1 MKRMLINATQPE
13 ELRVA
18 MVDGQKLYDLDI
30 EVPSR
35 EQKKANIYKGRI
47 TRVEPSLEA
56 AFVDYGSDRHGFLP
70 LKEIART
77 YFRDGTPESGR
88 VNIRDVLKEGQEVV
102 VQVEKEERGNKG
114 AALTTFIS
122 LAGRF
127 LVLMPNNPRAG
138 GVSRR
143 IEGEDRDEIREA
155 LMQMNIPKGM
165 GAIVRT
171 AGVGR
176 SSEELQWDLDYLVT
190 IWEAIQK
197 AAEDMKPPVLIY
209 QESNV
214 IIRALRDY
222 LRSDIGEILID
233 DPKIFEQAT
242 GFMESVMPQNLS
254 KLKIYNDSVPLFT
267 RFQIESQIESAF
279 RREVRLPSGGALV
292 IDHTEALVSIDVNS
306 SRATKGGDIE
316 ETALNTNLEAAEE
329 VARQLRLRDMGG
341 LIVIDFIDM
350 SSNRNQRAVE
360 DRLRDALK
368 MDRARIQVGRIS
380 RFGLMEMSRQRLR
393 PSLGESSQQVCP
405 RCHGEGRIR
414 SIESLSLSVL
424 RLIEEEAMK
433 EKTARVVAQLPVEA
447 ATFLLNE
454 KREAIQRVEQR
465 CKVDV
470 ILVPN
475 PNIETPDYEILRQ
488 REEEIGTAGTRS
500 ASYHMAHADDS
511 TGVPGYLSTEA
522 QKLPEEP
529 LVKTLAPATPAPP
542 SAPAARATAGEQPG
556 LLTRLWRFL
565 FGSSE
570 TSTEKTKAKPRPAPQ
585 RSSRSRDEKRRD
597 DDSRR
602 SRRPRRGGQRDESRG
617 GEDRNKRKDAQGN
630 APKPNRPRRDEQPA
644 KAAEQKPAEQKA
656 AAAGP
661 AEQNAAGGKPGESG
675 QEAGR
680 SRSTRRGRRGGRR
693 RRKNTGDQANAQA
706 NGNANDPANDQ
717 AQGNG
722 PAAQHSDAAP
732 RREENAAPGQKE
744 DARKD
749 VQATAPPASESVAKK
764 DSDVTA
770 ATAAK
775 PAPQEATPAPRPRR
789 AKPAPASETPA
800 TSEAAT
806 SSEPGAPESRGIRP
820 VAIPRGP
827 RPAATDSSAEDK
839 AVESKPAPQV
849 APAAESSKQSTAP
862 VNGNVSQ
869 SEPAV
874 PARAET
880 PAKGPVEKAAKA
892 ELEPQP
898 KPAAPSSAPVEA
910 RPAQATSEAKSE
922 APVKGPVEPAKSEAI
937 PAAKPAG
944 GATRAADDILRRIEA
959 IKRANEGMVK
969 VETRRDDGATGDK
982 DKPTG
987 SDS

>member
-77 YFRDGTPESGR
+77 YFRDGAPESGR

-176 SSEELQWDLDYLVT
+176 STEELQWDLDYLVT

-454 KREAIQRVEQR
+454 KREAIQRIEQR

-488 REEEIGTAGTRS
+488 REDEIGTAGTRS
-500 ASYHMAHADDS
+500 ASYHMAHADD
-511 TGVPGYLSTEA
+511 TAGVPAYLTTEA

-529 LVKTLAPATPAPP
+529 LVKALAPATPAPP
-542 SAPAARATAGEQPG
+542 SAPAVRGATGEQPG

-565 FGSSE
+565 FGGSE
-570 TSTEKTKAKPRPAPQ
+570 AGTEKPKAKPRPAQQ
-585 RSSRSRDEKRRD
+585 RSGRGRDEKRRD

-602 SRRPRRGGQRDESRG
+602 PRRPRRGGQRDESRG

-630 APKPNRPRRDEQPA
+630 ASKPNKPRRDEQPA

-656 AAAGP
+656 ADQNATATAGP
-661 AEQNAAGGKPGESG
+661 ADQNAAGGKPGENG
-675 QEAGR
+675 QESGR

-693 RRKNTGDQANAQA
+693 RRKNTGDQATGQA
-706 NGNANDPANDQ
+706 NGQNGQANDASRGSDQPAQ
-717 AQGNG
+717 QSGE
-722 PAAQHSDAAP
+722 AP
-732 RREENAAPGQKE
+732 RRDQNVTPAQSEE
-744 DARKD
+744 ARKD
-749 VQATAPPASESVAKK
+749 VQPAAESIPARESAKESAGQ
-764 DSDVTA
+764 SDVTSP
-770 ATAAK
+770 TAAK
-775 PAPQEATPAPRPRR
+775 PAPRPRR
-789 AKPAPASETPA
+789 AKPAPASD
-800 TSEAAT
+800 TSAASDAAMAGEQNPPEA
-806 SSEPGAPESRGIRP
+806 RGIRP

-827 RPAATDSSAEDK
+827 RPAAVETPAENN
-839 AVESKPAPQV
+839 AAESKPAPQP
-849 APAAESSKQSTAP
+849 APAAETSPQAVARDNNAARDAASTS
-862 VNGNVSQ
+862 VQV
-869 SEPAV
+869 EL
-874 PARAET
+874 
-880 PAKGPVEKAAKA
+880 PAKGPLEKSAKA
-892 ELEPQP
+892 ELEPKP
-898 KPAAPSSAPVEA
+898 KPEAPSSAPVEA
-910 RPAQATSEAKSE
+910 RPAPATSE
-922 APVKGPVEPAKSEAI
+922 APVKGPVETAKSEAT
-937 PAAKPAG
+937 PATKPAG

-969 VETRRDDGATGDK
+969 VETRRDDNAAGSNN

-987 SDS
+987 SDN

>member
-56 AFVDYGSDRHGFLP
+56 AFVDYGSERHGFLP
-70 LKEIART
+70 LKEISRA
-77 YFRDGTPESGR
+77 YFRDGAPESGR
-88 VNIRDVLKEGQEVV
+88 INIKDVLREGQEVL

-143 IEGEDRDEIREA
+143 IEGDDRDDIREA
-155 LMQMNIPKGM
+155 LLQLNIPKGM

-176 SSEELQWDLDYLVT
+176 GVEELQWDLDYLVT

-197 AAEDMKPPVLIY
+197 AEADMKPPVLIY

-222 LRSDIGEILID
+222 LRSDVGEILVD
-233 DPKIFEQAT
+233 DAKIFEQAK
-242 GFMESVMPQNLS
+242 GFMESVMPQNLP
-254 KLKIYNDSVPLFT
+254 KLKTYQDSVPLFT
-267 RFQIESQIESAF
+267 RYQIESQIESAF

-306 SRATKGGDIE
+306 SRATKGSDIE

-350 SSNRNQRAVE
+350 ASNKNQRSVE

-368 MDRARIQVGRIS
+368 MDRARVQIGRIS

-433 EKTARVVAQLPVEA
+433 DKTARIVAQLPVEA

-454 KREAIQRVEQR
+454 KRDAVLRIEQR
-465 CKVDV
+465 CRVDV
-470 ILVPN
+470 VLVPN

-488 REEEIGTAGTRS
+488 RADEIGTSGTRS
-500 ASYHMAHADDS
+500 ASYELAESDDTAVVPSYLAH
-511 TGVPGYLSTEA
+511 EA

-529 LVKTLAPATPAPP
+529 VVKTLAPSTPAPVAAAKAV
-542 SAPAARATAGEQPG
+542 APAQPG
-556 LLTRLWRFL
+556 LLVRLWRFL
-565 FGSSE
+565 FGGTTQSAE
-570 TSTEKTKAKPRPAPQ
+570 VTEQKRRPAPS
-585 RSSRSRDEKRRD
+585 RGARSRDTRQRD
-597 DDSRR
+597 DSGR
-602 SRRPRRGGQRDESRG
+602 SRRPRRDGRRDSTRDGQRNDNETRG
-617 GEDRNKRKDAQGN
+617 RGRAEGKQEQKNRN
-630 APKPNRPRRDEQPA
+630 EQPQRDA
-644 KAAEQKPAEQKA
+644 EKAAESSATAQSAQPEQKPRGARPDEA
-656 AAAGP
+656 
-661 AEQNAAGGKPGESG
+661 G
-675 QEAGR
+675 QEPGR
-680 SRSTRRGRRGGRR
+680 SRSRRGRRGGRR
-693 RRKNTGDQANAQA
+693 RRKSGDEASQAAPTVDA
-706 NGNANDPANDQ
+706 SQ
-717 AQGNG
+717 AQQSADAAVAE
-722 PAAQHSDAAP
+722 PAATESTRP
-732 RREENAAPGQKE
+732 RRERSRPVADQQAESKPRSDEAKNDVAASAP
-744 DARKD
+744 
-749 VQATAPPASESVAKK
+749 PPASV
-764 DSDVTA
+764 
-770 ATAAK
+770 
-775 PAPQEATPAPRPRR
+775 PAGET
-789 AKPAPASETPA
+789 APAEQA
-800 TSEAAT
+800 V
-806 SSEPGAPESRGIRP
+806 PGAGIRP
-820 VAIPRGP
+820 VAIPRTP
-827 RPAATDSSAEDK
+827 RPATAPRSEEEAFATTRIASPDASSETKDSAPPAE
-839 AVESKPAPQV
+839 ARATEAL
-849 APAAESSKQSTAP
+849 AESAAAP
-862 VNGNVSQ
+862 
-869 SEPAV
+869 
-874 PARAET
+874 RAEA
-880 PAKGPVEKAAKA
+880 PAKGPVETVAAP
-892 ELEPQP
+892 ETV
-898 KPAAPSSAPVEA
+898 KPAAETA
-910 RPAQATSEAKSE
+910 
-922 APVKGPVEPAKSEAI
+922 APVKGPVEPAAS
-937 PAAKPAG
+937 AKPTPAPTPAETPAPAKAQPA
-944 GATRAADDILRRIEA
+944 GATRSADEVLKRIQA
-959 IKRANEGMVK
+959 IKRSNEGMVK
-969 VETRRDDGATGDK
+969 IETRRDEGEK

>member
-56 AFVDYGSDRHGFLP
+56 AFIDYGSERHGFLP
-70 LKEIART
+70 LKEISRS
-77 YFRDGTPESGR
+77 YFREGAPENGR
-88 VNIRDVLKEGQEVV
+88 INIKDVLKEGQEVV

-155 LMQMNIPKGM
+155 LSQLNIPKGM

-176 SSEELQWDLDYLVT
+176 SVEELQWDLDYLVT
-190 IWEAIQK
+190 IWQAIQK
-197 AAEDMKPPVLIY
+197 ASDEMKPPVLIY

-222 LRSDIGEILID
+222 LRSDVGEILID
-233 DPKIFEQAT
+233 DAKIFEQAK

-254 KLKIYNDSVPLFT
+254 KLKVYQDRVPLFT

-368 MDRARIQVGRIS
+368 MDRARVQVGRIS

-433 EKTARVVAQLPVEA
+433 DRTARIVVQLPVEA

-454 KREAIQRVEQR
+454 KRDAIIRIEQR
-465 CKVDV
+465 CRVDV

-475 PNIETPDYEILRQ
+475 PNLETPDYEILRQ
-488 REEEIGTAGTRS
+488 REDEIGNGGTRT
-500 ASYHMAHADDS
+500 ASYAMAEADES
-511 TGVPGYLSTEA
+511 NGVPGYLSQEA
-522 QKLPEEP
+522 QKMPEEP
-529 LVKTLAPATPAPP
+529 VVKTLAPATPAPP
-542 SAPAARATAGEQPG
+542 PAVRAAAPQQPG
-556 LLTRLWRFL
+556 LLARLRRFL
-565 FGSSE
+565 FGGGESE
-570 TSTEKTKAKPRPAPQ
+570 AEQDKKRRAVQQ
-585 RSSRSRDEKRRD
+585 RGNRSRDDRHRD

-602 SRRPRRGGQRDESRG
+602 PRRSRRNNGSRNENESRG
-617 GEDRNKRKDAQGN
+617 KRQKDEHRHAQKDD
-630 APKPNRPRRDEQPA
+630 PKHKRDEQPA
-644 KAAEQKPAEQKA
+644 KDAEPKAAQSEQKPRT
-656 AAAGP
+656 
-661 AEQNAAGGKPGESG
+661 GKHDHEEGNQES
-675 QEAGR
+675 GR

-693 RRKNTGDQANAQA
+693 RRKNTDEQSQANNTSAS
-706 NGNANDPANDQ
+706 NGGQDNRSADTGGDTS
-717 AQGNG
+717 GNRDVTKQRHDETSRQ
-722 PAAQHSDAAP
+722 PKP
-732 RREENAAPGQKE
+732 RRESHKEGADAADAQSAAPVTRE
-744 DARKD
+744 
-749 VQATAPPASESVAKK
+749 T
-764 DSDVTA
+764 TA
-770 ATAAK
+770 AVAAK
-775 PAPQEATPAPRPRR
+775 PAPQEVPATT
-789 AKPAPASETPA
+789 AKAAEVEKAAPA
-800 TSEAAT
+800 AARVESPVQEK
-806 SSEPGAPESRGIRP
+806 SSEPRGIRP
-820 VAIPRGP
+820 VEIPRGP
-827 RPAATDSSAEDK
+827 RPANGNGVTETEPVAA
-839 AVESKPAPQV
+839 KPAPQ
-849 APAAESSKQSTAP
+849 ESVKPLNADTAP
-862 VNGNVSQ
+862 VESQ
-869 SEPAV
+869 
-874 PARAET
+874 
-880 PAKGPVEKAAKA
+880 KK
-892 ELEPQP
+892 
-898 KPAAPSSAPVEA
+898 APVESA
-910 RPAQATSEAKSE
+910 GAQAQ
-922 APVKGPVEPAKSEAI
+922 APVKGPVKPAAEKAELKPQPKPDVTPA
-937 PAAKPAG
+937 PQAEAAKPVSNS

-959 IKRANEGMVK
+959 IKRANEGLVK
-969 VETRRDDGATGDK
+969 VETRRDEGEK
-982 DKPTG
+982 DKQTG
-987 SDS
+987 SEN

>member
-77 YFRDGTPESGR
+77 YFRDGAPESGR

-176 SSEELQWDLDYLVT
+176 STEELQWDLDYLVT

-254 KLKIYNDSVPLFT
+254 KLKIYSDSVPLFT

-488 REEEIGTAGTRS
+488 REDEIGTAGTRS
-500 ASYHMAHADDS
+500 ASYHMAHADD
-511 TGVPGYLSTEA
+511 TAGVPAYLSTEA

-542 SAPAARATAGEQPG
+542 SAPAARAASGEQPG

-570 TSTEKTKAKPRPAPQ
+570 AGTEKPKAKPRPAQQ
-585 RSSRSRDEKRRD
+585 RSGRGRDEKRRD

-602 SRRPRRGGQRDESRG
+602 PRRPRRGGQRDESRG

-630 APKPNRPRRDEQPA
+630 APKSNKPRRDEQPA

-656 AAAGP
+656 ADQNATATAGP
-661 AEQNAAGGKPGESG
+661 ADQNAAGGKPGDNG
-675 QEAGR
+675 QESGR

-693 RRKNTGDQANAQA
+693 RRKNTGDQATGQTNVQA
-706 NGNANDPANDQ
+706 NGQANDASRGNDQ
-717 AQGNG
+717 PAQQSGE
-722 PAAQHSDAAP
+722 AP
-732 RREENAAPGQKE
+732 RREQNVTPAQNEA
-744 DARKD
+744 ARKD
-749 VQATAPPASESVAKK
+749 VQATAQPAAESVAAK

-770 ATAAK
+770 PTAAK
-775 PAPQEATPAPRPRR
+775 PAPQESKPAPRPRR
-789 AKPAPASETPA
+789 AKPAPASETPTA
-800 TSEAAT
+800 SETAT
-806 SSEPGAPESRGIRP
+806 SSEPGQTEARGIRP

-827 RPAATDSSAEDK
+827 RPAAEAPAENK
-839 AVESKPAPQV
+839 AAEPKPAPQV
-849 APAAESSKQSTAP
+849 APTAETSPQIVARENSTSRDEAP
-862 VNGNVSQ
+862 A
-869 SEPAV
+869 PAQV
-874 PARAET
+874 ET
-880 PAKGPVEKAAKA
+880 PAKGPVEKSAKA
-892 ELEPQP
+892 ELEP
-898 KPAAPSSAPVEA
+898 KPEAPSSAPVEA
-910 RPAQATSEAKSE
+910 RPAPATSE
-922 APVKGPVEPAKSEAI
+922 APVKGPVETAKSETT

-969 VETRRDDGATGDK
+969 VETRRDDNAASSNN